1 MNQKRIVVD
10 NKSIEPLAKRWKI
23 KELAI
28 FGSALRDEFTSVS
41 DIDLLVQFEDDA
53 HYSLFDLVDLK
64 EELEKTLGYPVDLV
78 EKASLINPYR
88 KSEIL
93 QSAKTIYA
101 A

>member
-1 MNQKRIVVD
+1 MNLKRIVVD
-10 NKSIEPLAKRWKI
+10 NKNIEPIAKRWKI

-28 FGSALRDEFTSVS
+28 FGSALRDEFSSVS

-64 EELEKTLGYPVDLV
+64 DELEKTFGYPIDLV
-78 EKASLINPYR
+78 EKAGLTNPYK

-93 QSAKTIYA
+93 QTAKTIYEA
-101 A
+101 